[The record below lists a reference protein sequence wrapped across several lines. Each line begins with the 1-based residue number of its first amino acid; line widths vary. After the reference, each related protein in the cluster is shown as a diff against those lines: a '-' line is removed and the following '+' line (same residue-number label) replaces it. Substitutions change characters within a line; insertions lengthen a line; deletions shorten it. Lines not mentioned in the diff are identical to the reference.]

1 MAAVNVTKLSTGIA
15 GFDQIARG
23 GLPRGRVTLVTG
35 DVGGGKT
42 VFACQVLAG
51 GIADHGET
59 AVFIACDETPA
70 EVRRNALGLGWDISA
85 WELGGQWAFVD
96 CTPEPGR
103 ETVVA
108 GAFDLG
114 ALLARVEYAVRRTG
128 AQRVAVDSLDG
139 LFAELAGGSAPRQ
152 EVVRLLAGLR
162 ALGVTSVVTCRPDAE
177 RLLGI
182 AEPAADNVV
191 RLAFGHGS
199 ARGGRTIEI
208 VKFRGAPHQKGPH
221 AAVIHAGEGMAVL
234 APRSVDSRHV
244 QRGDRVA
251 SGNPVLDR
259 MCGGGILPDSLLFAA
274 GPPGLGKTLLATEFL
289 AGGAG
294 LGDRCLAVS
303 FNESRARWVRNAAA
317 WGIDVE
323 KMEADRRLAVVA
335 AAAQGAPLDE
345 HLLMLQALIDRFEP
359 RRVVVDSLSTLRG
372 VATRRSYEGFVAHL
386 VALLREKGVI
396 GLVTATAPAAAP
408 WHPWDLAL
416 ASAADMVVLMR
427 YLEAEGEFQ
436 RAIAVLKQR
445 ASWHEHG
452 YRAFT
457 IDDTGMHI
465 GRPVRDAGTLPT
477 ETGGA
482 WDAESLA
489 AHRTGGG

>member
-1 MAAVNVTKLSTGIA
+1 MAAVTVTKLATGIA

-23 GLPRGRVTLVTG
+23 GLPRGRVTLLEG
-35 DVGGGKT
+35 AVGTGKT

-51 GIADHGET
+51 GIADHGEA
-59 AVFIACDETPA
+59 AVFIACDEPPA
-70 EVRRNALGLGWDISA
+70 EVRRNALGLGWDIAA
-85 WELGGQWAFVD
+85 WEMGGQWAFVD
-96 CTPEPGR
+96 CTGEPGR

-128 AQRVAVDSLDG
+128 AQRLALDSLDG
-139 LFAELAGGSAPRQ
+139 LFAGLGDGHAPRQ
-152 EVVRLLAGLR
+152 EVVRLLAGFR
-162 ALGVTSVVTCRPDAE
+162 ALGVTSVVACRPDAGSLV
-177 RLLGI
+177 RMAG
-182 AEPAADNVV
+182 PAADNLV
-191 RLAFGHGS
+191 RLAA
-199 ARGGRTIEI
+199 ARGGHSIEI
-208 VKFRGAPHQKGPH
+208 VKFRGAPHQKGAH
-221 AAVIHAGEGMAVL
+221 TVVVHAGEGMAVL

-259 MCGGGILPDSLLFAA
+259 MAGGGILPDSLILVA

-294 LGDRCLAVS
+294 LGERCLAFS

-323 KMEADRRLAVVA
+323 KMEADRRLAIVA
-335 AAAQGAPLDE
+335 AAPQGARPDE

-359 RRVVVDSLSTLRG
+359 RRVVVDSLSSLRG
-372 VATRRSYEGFVAHL
+372 AATRRGYQAFAAQL

-396 GLVTATAPAAAP
+396 GLVTAAAPAAGP

-416 ASAADMVVLMR
+416 ASSADMVVLMR

-436 RAIAVLKQR
+436 RAVAVLKQR

-457 IDDTGMHI
+457 VDDTGMHI
-465 GRPVRDAGTLPT
+465 GRPVRDAGALAGEGQAAAWE
-477 ETGGA
+477 ET
-482 WDAESLA
+482 LA
-489 AHRTGGG
+489 AHEPRGVPGR